1 MEGVRIRPETD
12 ADHTAVAEVTAAA
25 FGKEDEARLVDAIR
39 ASAEYVPALTLVAED
54 DGRIVGHVMYSY
66 SSLEGSET
74 RLLQLSPLSVAP
86 DRQGEGIGAALTRES
101 LRLADERREPLVLVL
116 GHPTYYPR
124 FGFRRASTLGL
135 DAPNPE
141 WPDEAFMAV
150 PLTAYDAAL
159 RGRVQFAPAFA

>member
-1 MEGVRIRPETD
+1 VRIRPETP
-12 ADHTAVAEVTAAA
+12 ADHDAVADVTAAA
-25 FGKEDEARLVDAIR
+25 FGKQDEARLVEAIR
-39 ASAEYVPALTLVAED
+39 ASEEYVPELTLLAED

-66 SSLEGSET
+66 SALEGSDT

-101 LRLADERREPLVLVL
+101 LRLADERGEPLVLVL

-124 FGFRRASTLGL
+124 FGFRPASTLGL
-135 DAPNPE
+135 LAPNPE

-150 PLTAYDAAL
+150 PLTAYDAGL
-159 RGRVQFAPAFA
+159 RGRVAFAPAFGS